1 MKAIRVSQPGGPESL
16 VLTDVDTPSPG
27 PGEARVRVLYSG
39 VNFIDVYHRTG
50 RYPLPLPFTPGQEA
64 SGVVEAIGE
73 GVTEVKVGDRVAYA
87 MTLGSYSQYTIVGAW
102 KLVPIPKQVSDRD
115 AAAAMLQGMTAHFLV
130 TACNPILNRDV
141 VLIHAAAG
149 GVGLLLTQ
157 MARLRGAR
165 VIATVGSPEK
175 VNLAKAAG
183 ADDVINYTTQDFV
196 AEVKRLTNG
205 VGVHCV
211 YDSVGQATFLK
222 GLDCL
227 RTRGH
232 MVLFGGASG
241 PVAPIDPILLM
252 SKGSLFLTRPT
263 LKDYCASRPEL
274 LERAEEVLRLIAEDK
289 LMLRIDREYPLAE
302 AAQAHRDLESRKT
315 SGKLLLKVA

>member
-16 VLTDVDTPSPG
+16 VLTDVDIPSPG

-165 VIATVGSPEK
+165 IIATVGSAEK

-183 ADDVINYTTQDFV
+183 ADEVINYTTQDFV

-289 LMLRIDREYPLAE
+289 LMVRVDREYPLAE

-315 SGKLLLKVA
+315 SGKLLLKM